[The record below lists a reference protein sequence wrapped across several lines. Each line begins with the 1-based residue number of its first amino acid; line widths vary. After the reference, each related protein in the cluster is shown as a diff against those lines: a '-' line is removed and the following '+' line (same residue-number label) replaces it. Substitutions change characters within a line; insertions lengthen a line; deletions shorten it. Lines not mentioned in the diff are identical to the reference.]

1 MILYD
6 RINYF
11 TLLHFQHYH
20 QSQTVNVNSPE
31 TNRRHFFFIV
41 PYLVPLFLIIVRK
54 KTSKFLLY
62 NSMMV
67 QTYKNMLHSFSS
79 AGVNINIP
87 PRWGA
92 HVGVPP
98 AAPAVCLMLLCPVIT
113 LDHGGRWLSRFLYW
127 HHVLDAVTAAVVRS
141 ISQSCE
147 CRDHPVFV
155 FFFGYFYKTS
165 HWRGNIERP
174 RLWLLN
180 STGVWGCQQL
190 SQAQVKPRPPVPDS
204 TAPEE
209 ERARLC
215 LPIVLP
221 RSHKELWC
229 PVEAVQVSASC
240 RFARK
245 KRVVGANSLSPDI

>member
-1 MILYD
+1 
-6 RINYF
+6 
-11 TLLHFQHYH
+11 
-20 QSQTVNVNSPE
+20 
-31 TNRRHFFFIV
+31 
-41 PYLVPLFLIIVRK
+41 
-54 KTSKFLLY
+54 
-62 NSMMV
+62 MMV

-155 FFFGYFYKTS
+155 FFFFAIFTKRATGEE
-165 HWRGNIERP
+165 I
-174 RLWLLN
+174 LN
-180 STGVWGCQQL
+180 GPGCDYWK
-190 SQAQVKPRPPVPDS
+190 AQG
-204 TAPEE
+204 
-209 ERARLC
+209 C
-215 LPIVLP
+215 
-221 RSHKELWC
+221 
-229 PVEAVQVSASC
+229 EA
-240 RFARK
+240 
-245 KRVVGANSLSPDI
+245 ANSSAKHRSNLGLRCRTQRLQKRNVLVFVSL